1 MSTEKIKEL
10 REKQGIGQAELARR
24 VGVTPAAILYIEQPG
39 NYPKAA
45 MLPLIA
51 DALKVPI
58 DDLFGREAADRR
70 AAGGVGPYRGDGPA

>member
-58 DDLFGREAADRR
+58 DALFGREGKHVA
-70 AAGGVGPYRGDGPA
+70 P